1 MQIVI
6 DIDENIY
13 TRLFDNC
20 KNNLY
25 DMRAVCYAVR
35 KGTIIPKGHGRLID
49 ESDIEWAKFKS
60 KYSEYDELVHWE
72 DIEDAPTIISA
83 DKEAENDE

>member
-1 MQIVI
+1 MKIVI

-35 KGTIIPKGHGRLID
+35 KGTIVPSGHGRLID
-49 ESDIEWAKFKS
+49 G
-60 KYSEYDELVHWE
+60 DELLEAAWRTRLDSRE
-72 DIEDAPTIISA
+72 RISELIESMPTIVSI
-83 DKEAENDE
+83 DKETGK

>member
-1 MQIVI
+1 MKIVI
-6 DIDENIY
+6 DIDENVY

-35 KGTIIPKGHGRLID
+35 KGTVIPSGHGDLIDRQALLHIPYEQENYIGLVEWYDEIVDAHTIIP
-49 ESDIEWAKFKS
+49 
-60 KYSEYDELVHWE
+60 
-72 DIEDAPTIISA
+72 A
-83 DKEAENDE
+83 DKEAKE